1 MRKTLYQKAISV
13 QGGALES
20 RLVARAEDKG
30 CDGLTW
36 GETKEEC
43 QYLLETI
50 DYAGLDKEYTAR
62 IKKAC
67 KYILKQEPRRW

>member
-1 MRKTLYQKAISV
+1 MMRKTLFQKAISV

-30 CDGLTW
+30 RSLNW

-67 KYILKQEPRRW
+67 RYILKQEPRRW